1 MTQTALLPPTDVDAV
16 VKTTVKPGR
25 LRGLRRTFAPIGQ
38 AHGMPKFMLWS
49 GFVISGLFVLVALF
63 APLLAPY
70 SFDQYQSGGK
80 PFPKQGAPDG
90 AHLFGTTVQSLDV
103 LSRTIYGARTALE
116 VMLLAVIFSLILGVL
131 LGLLAGYFGGWLD
144 RILVLVMDALFAFP
158 YLLLAIV
165 AGFVFSGVV
174 GGGVV
179 TAALSI
185 TVVYIPQYFRV
196 VRSSA
201 LSAREALYV
210 EAARAMGAKPS
221 VVIRKYLFGNV
232 VQSVPVITTMNAADA
247 ISTLAGLGFLGLGI
261 QPTEAAEW
269 GYDLQRAIDD
279 VNAGM
284 WWTALYPG
292 IAMIIAILGFT
303 LVGEG
308 LNDVLN
314 SSMRKRRI
322 TKVILPVRAAARRRV
337 TAGGGS
343 AEATA
348 AASQT
353 ATEEAAPEAETVRK
367 TAEDADGSPEPAEQ
381 AEQAPIGS
389 AEDSEKDSGAPEEGR
404 TEPAPSEPQAEQ
416 DVASASEREPDSTT
430 EAAPHPEA
438 ETAGDAP
445 EAKPEAVA
453 EAEPEVEAAPE
464 TEPEVESKSEAVS
477 EPKPE
482 LEPEAA
488 SEPEPEPEA

>member
-1 MTQTALLPPTDVDAV
+1 MTQTALLPPTNADEVA
-16 VKTTVKPGR
+16 KPTVKPGR
-25 LRGLRRTFAPIGQ
+25 LRALRRTFAPVAQ
-38 AHGMPKFMLWS
+38 AHGMPRFMLWT
-49 GFVISGLFVLVALF
+49 GLVISGLFVLVALF

-70 SFDQYQSGGK
+70 GFAQYQSGGK

-90 AHLFGTTVQSLDV
+90 AHPFGTTVQSLDV

-116 VMLLAVIFSLILGVL
+116 VMVLAVIFSLILGVL

-284 WWTALYPG
+284 WWTALFPG
-292 IAMIIAILGFT
+292 IAMILAILGFT

-308 LNDVLN
+308 LNDTLN
-314 SSMRKRRI
+314 SSLRKRRI
-322 TKVILPVRAAARRRV
+322 TQVILPARAATRRLI
-337 TAGGGS
+337 S

-348 AASQT
+348 AVAAPKAQET
-353 ATEEAAPEAETVRK
+353 AAEAKPDGTAEPEGEPAAEGEPQAQADADAKAEPEAEAV
-367 TAEDADGSPEPAEQ
+367 PE
-381 AEQAPIGS
+381 
-389 AEDSEKDSGAPEEGR
+389 
-404 TEPAPSEPQAEQ
+404 
-416 DVASASEREPDSTT
+416 
-430 EAAPHPEA
+430 PEA
-438 ETAGDAP
+438 EA
-445 EAKPEAVA
+445 EAVPDAEA
-453 EAEPEVEAAPE
+453 EAEPEA
-464 TEPEVESKSEAVS
+464 EPDAKA
-477 EPKPE
+477 EPD
-482 LEPEAA
+482 A
-488 SEPEPEPEA
+488 EPEPEAKPDAESDPEAEAESEAAPAPKADAETDAAADTESAPEAEPAPTADPAPEGEPVSTSGTAETPKEGR